1 VYVSKLI
8 TMFPSSF
15 FFPKGFLILI
25 LDDKPSNPSVLI
37 KEIRLALSHLLNL
50 LRLPESERVNSE
62 YFLSFKEVIARI
74 PQLEKYYF
82 YEALSLNNSTAY
94 AIKQVLI
101 NLPEYSR

>member
-1 VYVSKLI
+1 
-8 TMFPSSF
+8 M
-15 FFPKGFLILI
+15 I